1 MFSSIKHSFVKII
14 FLFVV
19 FYSPIFSSE
28 YYEGDGGK
36 DITIEIQKPDIIN
49 IMEDSA
55 WIPEFVIN
63 TLQDD
68 ITKYSS
74 ISVVDIQNI
83 DRISQALARDE
94 SSIFSEDDFVEIGNF
109 KQCKYMLISS
119 ITGKFSSYALSF
131 KITDK
136 ETAQTIAAFN
146 EPNCTFEDLES
157 GKILKEAVAD
167 LFIQLD
173 VKLTEKGKDLLL
185 AIKNVGIDKSV
196 EVQKLVAK
204 ANVTEDNIESLIL
217 TTQATLLDNSS
228 KRAKKAKVKSYEKVN
243 AEGIGTDVR
252 NKIELRKKFK
262 KIIDD
267 EREYYVNNPPYTF
280 IYDTS
285 IRQLGINYEKETY
298 NVGFDVVL
306 IRDYEIDYTVESLE
320 NILKK
325 QPDYYSWELS
335 TNSIYPRND
344 VFAVEIELMDEN
356 GKIISSVSE
365 SFDMQ
370 YSNFC
375 DKHIIHT
382 LPADID
388 TENLKIN
395 IKNVIDYNNS
405 EKIEN
410 FAIYTRDD
418 YLSEVLTN
426 YLVQKPTGISD
437 VNVISLFPSLDWY
450 NNLKYVFNY
459 PDLYGL
465 AKTKYKLV
473 KKNDIVFTSDELKIL
488 ERKNIRTDNFYV
500 TNTETSFP
508 RIKEEFKKRPLD
520 YVKIN
525 FKKIG
530 KSQYK
535 FLEINNETLDLLE
548 SVYPD
553 IGNTTCKEYVYY
565 TTLSDSFFNI
575 FNFDSQI
582 DDLKVEVFSYD
593 NIIPLLTKKYPKIKE
608 ISKDNFEFQNP
619 DTGDILGKQDEPLKD
634 YVSYYNKIFKDKNYV
649 RVQLNNESKSIILP
663 YYITDPMYEIINYLN
678 PKDFIPGYMITTKI
692 PDEKIIEILKQ
703 QASSYSIENSPAIF
717 ANALN
722 KIAGTSPFALDKNKE
737 SAFVLKDIVTYDYN
751 CNGFMLPTDEQLE
764 KFLNTNPREYKKLEK
779 EAKKNNNE
787 FLFFVFKKE

>member
-320 NILKK
+320 NILK
-325 QPDYYSWELS
+325 
-335 TNSIYPRND
+335 
-344 VFAVEIELMDEN
+344 
-356 GKIISSVSE
+356 
-365 SFDMQ
+365 
-370 YSNFC
+370 
-375 DKHIIHT
+375 
-382 LPADID
+382 
-388 TENLKIN
+388 
-395 IKNVIDYNNS
+395 
-405 EKIEN
+405 
-410 FAIYTRDD
+410 
-418 YLSEVLTN
+418 
-426 YLVQKPTGISD
+426 
-437 VNVISLFPSLDWY
+437 
-450 NNLKYVFNY
+450 NNL
-459 PDLYGL
+459 
-465 AKTKYKLV
+465 
-473 KKNDIVFTSDELKIL
+473 
-488 ERKNIRTDNFYV
+488 
-500 TNTETSFP
+500 
-508 RIKEEFKKRPLD
+508 
-520 YVKIN
+520 
-525 FKKIG
+525 
-530 KSQYK
+530 
-535 FLEINNETLDLLE
+535 
-548 SVYPD
+548 
-553 IGNTTCKEYVYY
+553 
-565 TTLSDSFFNI
+565 
-575 FNFDSQI
+575 
-582 DDLKVEVFSYD
+582 
-593 NIIPLLTKKYPKIKE
+593 II
-608 ISKDNFEFQNP
+608 
-619 DTGDILGKQDEPLKD
+619 ILG
-634 YVSYYNKIFKDKNYV
+634 N
-649 RVQLNNESKSIILP
+649 
-663 YYITDPMYEIINYLN
+663 
-678 PKDFIPGYMITTKI
+678 
-692 PDEKIIEILKQ
+692 
-703 QASSYSIENSPAIF
+703 
-717 ANALN
+717 
-722 KIAGTSPFALDKNKE
+722 
-737 SAFVLKDIVTYDYN
+737 
-751 CNGFMLPTDEQLE
+751 
-764 KFLNTNPREYKKLEK
+764 
-779 EAKKNNNE
+779 
-787 FLFFVFKKE
+787 